1 MLFFAPSALAAPLLR
16 SQQNG
21 SASLPCS
28 LWCRCT
34 IFLLLLVCFIDDAQA
49 HFPIVTIDDN
59 SHVKAVQKTS
69 LVALNVDGSDV
80 FHVSR
85 HYGLK
90 QFVWDPGLRGE
101 KNLMYQGA
109 GCV

>member
-1 MLFFAPSALAAPLLR
+1 M
-16 SQQNG
+16 
-21 SASLPCS
+21 
-28 LWCRCT
+28 

-49 HFPIVTIDDN
+49 HFPIVAIDDN

-101 KNLMYQGA
+101 KNLMYQVA
-109 GCV
+109 GCECHEDIGQQKVIKAIWSFK